1 MASILTVLTIAVI
14 FSSCA
19 VTKNVAYFEN
29 VPDTTKQKLEAEA
42 LYKDPIIMPDDIL
55 SVNLITI
62 DPTTSSTINQ
72 AANVAIS
79 PLLGSTGSSSS
90 LSSGTA
96 ANSIVQGLLVDKNGY
111 IALPII
117 GEIKVGG
124 LTTYEAKVLITQM
137 AAKYFKSPD
146 VQIRFTNFKITVL
159 GEVLHP
165 SVYIIPNEKVT
176 VLDAIGL
183 AGDLTIYGRREN
195 VLVIREVDGKR
206 QVTRLDLNST
216 DVFQSPA
223 FYLKQNDVVYV
234 EPNKSAIVQADSHEN
249 KIFTV
254 ALTLSTAIFL
264 LLLRLHY

>member
-1 MASILTVLTIAVI
+1 MASILTVITIAVI

-29 VPDTTKQKLEAEA
+29 VPDTTKQKLETEA
-42 LYKDPIIMPDDIL
+42 LYKDPVIMPDDIL

-62 DPTTSSTINQ
+62 DPSTSSTINQ
-72 AANVAIS
+72 ATNVAIS

-124 LTTYEAKVLITQM
+124 LTTYQAKVLITQM

-206 QVTRLDLNST
+206 QVTRLNLNST

-223 FYLKQNDVVYV
+223 FYLRQNDVVYV